1 MNKEKMKIALAI
13 FGVAAIVTTASFAL
27 NVIVYYDAITK
38 GAFEYVLRGLF
49 GNGYNSSDY
58 NTVNLLIPMLIFD
71 ILSAFLWFACVF
83 NFLKAIPVKQEKDA
97 KGE

>member
-38 GAFEYVLRGLF
+38 GEFEYMLCELF
-49 GNGYNSSDY
+49 GNGYNRGDY
-58 NTVNLLIPMLIFD
+58 STMNLLIPMLIFD

>member
-1 MNKEKMKIALAI
+1 MNKEKIKIALAI
-13 FGVAAIVTTASFAL
+13 FGVAAIVTTVALAL

-38 GAFEYVLRGLF
+38 GKFEYALREFF
-49 GNGYNSSDY
+49 GNGYNISDY
-58 NTVNLLIPMLIFD
+58 DTMNLLIPMLIFD

-83 NFLKAIPVKQEKDA
+83 IFLKAIPVKQGEDA

>member
-38 GAFEYVLRGLF
+38 GEFEYAFYEIF
-49 GNGYNSSDY
+49 GKGYNPGDY
-58 NTVNLLIPMLIFD
+58 NTRNLLIPMLIFD
-71 ILSAFLWFACVF
+71 ILSAFLWFACVL

>member
-13 FGVAAIVTTASFAL
+13 FGVAAIVTTVALAL
-27 NVIVYYDAITK
+27 NVIVYYNAITK
-38 GAFEYVLRGLF
+38 GEFGYVLREVFRNGEIRDLF
-49 GNGYNSSDY
+49 
-58 NTVNLLIPMLIFD
+58 IPMLIFD

>member
-1 MNKEKMKIALAI
+1 MNKEKMEIALAI
-13 FGVAAIVTTASFAL
+13 FGVAAIVTTVALAL
-27 NVIVYYDAITK
+27 NVIVYYNAITK
-38 GAFEYVLRGLF
+38 GEFGYVLREVFRNGEIRDLF
-49 GNGYNSSDY
+49 
-58 NTVNLLIPMLIFD
+58 IPMLIFD

>member
-13 FGVAAIVTTASFAL
+13 FGVAAIVTTVALAL

-38 GAFEYVLRGLF
+38 GKFEYVLREVFRNGEIRDLF
-49 GNGYNSSDY
+49 
-58 NTVNLLIPMLIFD
+58 IPMLIFD

-83 NFLKAIPVKQEKDA
+83 NFLKAIPVKQGEDA

>member
-1 MNKEKMKIALAI
+1 MDKEKMKIALAI
-13 FGVAAIVTTASFAL
+13 FSVAAIVTTVALAL

-38 GAFEYVLRGLF
+38 GNFQDVFCEIF
-49 GNGYNSSDY
+49 GKGYNSGDY
-58 NTVNLLIPMLIFD
+58 NTRNLLIPMLIFD

-83 NFLKAIPVKQEKDA
+83 NFLKAIPVKQEKDI

>member
-13 FGVAAIVTTASFAL
+13 FGVAAIVTTVALAL
-27 NVIVYYDAITK
+27 NVIVYYNAITK
-38 GAFEYVLRGLF
+38 GEFGYVLREVFRNGEIRDLF
-49 GNGYNSSDY
+49 
-58 NTVNLLIPMLIFD
+58 IPMLIFD
-71 ILSAFLWFACVF
+71 ILSAFLWFACVS

>member
-1 MNKEKMKIALAI
+1 MNKEKMKIALAV
-13 FGVAAIVTTASFAL
+13 FGVAAIVTTVALAL
-27 NVIVYYDAITK
+27 NVIVYYNTITK
-38 GAFEYVLRGLF
+38 GEFGYVLREVFRNGEIRDLF
-49 GNGYNSSDY
+49 
-58 NTVNLLIPMLIFD
+58 IPMLIFD

>member
-38 GAFEYVLRGLF
+38 GAFEYVLRELF

>member
-38 GAFEYVLRGLF
+38 GAFEYVLRELF

-97 KGE
+97 K

>member
-13 FGVAAIVTTASFAL
+13 FGVAAIVTTVPVAL
-27 NVIVYYDAITK
+27 NVIVYYNAITK
-38 GAFEYVLRGLF
+38 GEFGYVLREVFRNGEIRDLF
-49 GNGYNSSDY
+49 
-58 NTVNLLIPMLIFD
+58 IPMLIFD

-83 NFLKAIPVKQEKDA
+83 NFLKAIPVKQGEDA

>member
-13 FGVAAIVTTASFAL
+13 FSVAAIVTTVAL
-27 NVIVYYDAITK
+27 AFNVIVFYDAITTGK
-38 GAFEYVLRGLF
+38 FQDVFCEIF
-49 GNGYNSSDY
+49 GKGYNMSDY
-58 NTVNLLIPMLIFD
+58 NTRNLLIPMLIFD
-71 ILSAFLWFACVF
+71 ILSAFLWFACVL

>member
-13 FGVAAIVTTASFAL
+13 FGVAAIVTTVAFAL

-38 GAFEYVLRGLF
+38 GAFEYTLRELF

-58 NTVNLLIPMLIFD
+58 NTRNLLIPMLIFD

>member
-13 FGVAAIVTTASFAL
+13 FGVAAIVTTVALAL
-27 NVIVYYDAITK
+27 NVIVYYNAITK
-38 GAFEYVLRGLF
+38 GEFGYVLREVFRNGEIRDLF
-49 GNGYNSSDY
+49 
-58 NTVNLLIPMLIFD
+58 IPMLIFD
-71 ILSAFLWFACVF
+71 ILSAFLWFACVL

>member
-13 FGVAAIVTTASFAL
+13 FGVAAIVTTVALAL
-27 NVIVYYDAITK
+27 NVIVYYNAITK
-38 GAFEYVLRGLF
+38 GEFGYVLREVFRNGELRDLF
-49 GNGYNSSDY
+49 
-58 NTVNLLIPMLIFD
+58 IPMLIFD

-83 NFLKAIPVKQEKDA
+83 NFLKAIPVKQEKDI

>member
-13 FGVAAIVTTASFAL
+13 FGVAAIVTTVALAL
-27 NVIVYYDAITK
+27 NVIVYYNVITK
-38 GAFEYVLRGLF
+38 GEFGYVLREVFRNGEIRDLF
-49 GNGYNSSDY
+49 
-58 NTVNLLIPMLIFD
+58 IPMLIFD

-83 NFLKAIPVKQEKDA
+83 NFLKAIPVKQGEDA

>member
-38 GAFEYVLRGLF
+38 GAFEYVLRELF

-58 NTVNLLIPMLIFD
+58 NTVNLRLFNLARTLFSSKKHSF
-71 ILSAFLWFACVF
+71 IL
-83 NFLKAIPVKQEKDA
+83 
-97 KGE
+97 

>member
-38 GAFEYVLRGLF
+38 GAFEYVLRELF

-83 NFLKAIPVKQEKDA
+83 NFLKAIHVQQEKDA

>member
-13 FGVAAIVTTASFAL
+13 FGVAAIVTTVALAL
-27 NVIVYYDAITK
+27 NAIVYYDAITTGK
-38 GAFEYVLRGLF
+38 FQSVFFEIF
-49 GNGYNSSDY
+49 GKGYNSRDY
-58 NTVNLLIPMLIFD
+58 DTENLLIPMLIFD

-83 NFLKAIPVKQEKDA
+83 NFLKAIPVKQGEDA

>member
-38 GAFEYVLRGLF
+38 GAFGYVLRELF

>member
-13 FGVAAIVTTASFAL
+13 FGVAAIVTTVALAL
-27 NVIVYYDAITK
+27 NVIVYYNAITK
-38 GAFEYVLRGLF
+38 GEFGYVLREVFRNGEIRDLF
-49 GNGYNSSDY
+49 
-58 NTVNLLIPMLIFD
+58 IPMLIFD

-83 NFLKAIPVKQEKDA
+83 NFLKAIPVKQEKDI

>member
-13 FGVAAIVTTASFAL
+13 FGVAAIVTTVALAL
-27 NVIVYYDAITK
+27 NVIVYYDVITK
-38 GAFEYVLRGLF
+38 GEFEYVFFEIF
-49 GNGYNSSDY
+49 GKGYNRGDY
-58 NTVNLLIPMLIFD
+58 STMNLLIPMLIFD

-83 NFLKAIPVKQEKDA
+83 NFLKAIPVKQGEDA

>member
-13 FGVAAIVTTASFAL
+13 FGVAAIVTTVSFAL

-38 GAFEYVLRGLF
+38 GEFEYVLCELF
-49 GNGYNSSDY
+49 GNGYNRGDY
-58 NTVNLLIPMLIFD
+58 NTSNLLIPMLIFD

-83 NFLKAIPVKQEKDA
+83 NFLKAIPVKQEKYA